1 MNFEK
6 RLIELSNILL
16 SGGGKLNLSK
26 EYVDKLKKIIRP
38 DFFLLE
44 KKSSILSKSASE
56 LFDYTEEQI
65 ATFDLLEDHPRLI
78 IEGPMGT
85 GKTAI
90 CEEIIKRKKTNKDL
104 SILYINSTR
113 LPNLEM
119 KEKFI
124 NDKNVKCYT
133 YNQFIKKIA
142 QYSESTNL
150 MNISDIKTLSFEDL
164 NLKESLLRGV
174 FSYGFENPSVI
185 QNSAIPV
192 LSKGKDVIADT
203 YSKREGTVQTNFD
216 GRQIGRGTK
225 FKNKYVR
232 QSQGKL
238 DKANDQ
244 MAKFQKKYMV
254 AGVDADGKP
263 NSTFKAPVAGG
274 KGFKRYSKL
283 LNKQTENTNELKD
296 FKAAAANHS
305 EAVRSGKSI
314 GSTTRRDVDRQDTAG
329 DQTPDQRLAQVKAEK
344 RASNV
349 ATEGGITT
357 SNSQADGAITS
368 TTPAMGGPKD
378 QFNAGELEV
387 TKFGEYTAT
396 SSPNNKRGYAMK
408 GKNPAPAKSAL
419 KKSYFKNK

>member
-1 MNFEK
+1 MGQLPITSRLK
-6 RLIELSNILL
+6 RTAFQLRSAAKQTTDPTPNASVTAQGEDTVVKNTKTITTPGSVKASDDQCKPGDTRASCIA
-16 SGGGKLNLSK
+16 LSK
-26 EYVDKLKKIIRP
+26 M
-38 DFFLLE
+38 
-44 KKSSILSKSASE
+44 SK
-56 LFDYTEEQI
+56 
-65 ATFDLLEDHPRLI
+65 
-78 IEGPMGT
+78 
-85 GKTAI
+85 
-90 CEEIIKRKKTNKDL
+90 EEIQAAEVARGDRVL
-104 SILYINSTR
+104 PSTSQITTES
-113 LPNLEM
+113 N
-119 KEKFI
+119 EKG
-124 NDKNVKCYT
+124 
-133 YNQFIKKIA
+133 
-142 QYSESTNL
+142 
-150 MNISDIKTLSFEDL
+150 ED
-164 NLKESLLRGV
+164 V
-174 FSYGFENPSVI
+174 T
-185 QNSAIPV
+185 
-192 LSKGKDVIADT
+192 ADT

-344 RASNV
+344 RASNA